1 MMKKNEIVAEMVR
14 VLTLEG
20 QTLLQ
25 CAGRMANPEVST
37 QLIRALDYF
46 QRSLDQGGKMIITGV
61 GKSGKIGQKI
71 AATLS
76 STGSL
81 AIFLHPT
88 EGLHGDLGVIRP
100 QDSVL
105 ALSHTG
111 NTDELL
117 RLIPSIKKMGV
128 PVVGLGGN
136 PSSRLATECD
146 AWIDAFVE
154 NEACPHNL
162 APTSSTT
169 LALALGDAI
178 ALTLM
183 QVRGFDAQS
192 FAQIHPGGALGKRL
206 NLRVADLMHQR
217 EQVPTL
223 GPQASMEEVV
233 LVSTQKGLGAV
244 LVVEQGKLLGIIT
257 DGDLRRFL
265 KYREKFFEFNAEQVM
280 TRNPVTASPEM
291 MAIAALQLMENRPSQ
306 ISVLP
311 VVDEDGNWIGLL
323 RLHDL
328 VRTL

>member
-1 MMKKNEIVAEMVR
+1 
-14 VLTLEG
+14 
-20 QTLLQ
+20 
-25 CAGRMANPEVST
+25 
-37 QLIRALDYF
+37 
-46 QRSLDQGGKMIITGV
+46 MIITGV

-81 AIFLHPT
+81 ALFLHPT

-136 PSSRLATECD
+136 PSSRLASECD
-146 AWIDAFVE
+146 AWIDAYVE

-178 ALTLM
+178 ALALM

-206 NLRVADLMHQR
+206 NLKVSDLMHQGD
-217 EQVPTL
+217 QVPIL
-223 GPQASMEEVV
+223 GPQAPMEEVV
-233 LVSTQKGLGAV
+233 LVSTKKGLGAV

-265 KYREKFFEFNAEQVM
+265 QYREKFFQFKAEQVM
-280 TRNPVTASPEM
+280 TPKPVTAQPEM
-291 MAIAALQLMENRPSQ
+291 MALAALQLMENRPSQ

-311 VVDEDGNWIGLL
+311 VVDQDGNWKGLL